1 MEYKKSHARASD
13 MAFQVMFYYY
23 TSLDRTALSFMNT
36 ASEACVSV

>member
-1 MEYKKSHARASD
+1 MCGHGFFR
-13 MAFQVMFYYY
+13 FMFYYY